1 MEKVIVFGSFVVDLM
16 ARADRLPK
24 AGETVRGNFFK
35 MGPGGKGFNQ
45 AVACHMAGG
54 EAMTVIKLG
63 KDEFSKLATNL
74 MDKIDMNTDYV
85 LYSDDKPTGVALIPV
100 DEVSGE
106 NQIMIVPG
114 ASESISSEE
123 VYKLEDVIEDASYI
137 LLQYEVNQDANELIK
152 KIALEKSKKV
162 IVNTAPYVDVDR
174 KFYEGLYLVTP
185 NESEAESIT
194 GVKVNDLESCRK
206 ASRLIKDMGVQN
218 VIITLGKEGVF
229 VDSDGKSEII
239 PSYKVK
245 AVDTTGA
252 GDAFNGGLLAALS
265 EGKDIFSAA
274 KFANATAGLA
284 VTKMGTSVAMPTRVE
299 IDQFIQRMDHA
310 N

>member
-1 MEKVIVFGSFVVDLM
+1 
-16 ARADRLPK
+16 
-24 AGETVRGNFFK
+24 
-35 MGPGGKGFNQ
+35 
-45 AVACHMAGG
+45 
-54 EAMTVIKLG
+54 
-63 KDEFSKLATNL
+63 
-74 MDKIDMNTDYV
+74 
-85 LYSDDKPTGVALIPV
+85 
-100 DEVSGE
+100 
-106 NQIMIVPG
+106 
-114 ASESISSEE
+114 
-123 VYKLEDVIEDASYI
+123 
-137 LLQYEVNQDANELIK
+137 
-152 KIALEKSKKV
+152 
-162 IVNTAPYVDVDR
+162 
-174 KFYEGLYLVTP
+174 
-185 NESEAESIT
+185 
-194 GVKVNDLESCRK
+194 
-206 ASRLIKDMGVQN
+206 MGVQN

>member
-35 MGPGGKGFNQ
+35 MGSGGKGFNQ

-54 EAMTVIKLG
+54 DLTTVIKLG

-74 MDKIDMNTDYV
+74 MDKINMDKDYV
-85 LYSDDKPTGVALIPV
+85 LYSDDKATGVALIPV

-114 ASESISSEE
+114 ASETISSEE

-152 KIALEKSKKV
+152 KLALEKSKKV
-162 IVNTAPYVDVDR
+162 IVNTAPYVDVDE

-185 NESEAESIT
+185 NESEAESLT
-194 GVKVNDLESCRK
+194 GVKVKDLESLRK
-206 ASRLIKDMGVQN
+206 ASQLIKDMGVQN

-284 VTKMGTSVAMPTRVE
+284 VTKMGTSVAMPTRDE

>member
-1 MEKVIVFGSFVVDLM
+1 
-16 ARADRLPK
+16 
-24 AGETVRGNFFK
+24 
-35 MGPGGKGFNQ
+35 
-45 AVACHMAGG
+45 
-54 EAMTVIKLG
+54 
-63 KDEFSKLATNL
+63 
-74 MDKIDMNTDYV
+74 
-85 LYSDDKPTGVALIPV
+85 
-100 DEVSGE
+100 
-106 NQIMIVPG
+106 MIVPG
-114 ASESISSEE
+114 ASETISSEE
-123 VYKLEDVIEDASYI
+123 VYELEDVIEDASYI
-137 LLQYEVNQDANELIK
+137 LLQYEVNQDANELMK

-162 IVNTAPYVDVDR
+162 IVNTAPYVDVDK
-174 KFYEGLYLVTP
+174 KFYDGLYLITP
-185 NESEAESIT
+185 NESEAESLT
-194 GVKVNDLESCRK
+194 GVRVNDLESCRK
-206 ASRLIKDMGVQN
+206 ASDIIKDMGVQN